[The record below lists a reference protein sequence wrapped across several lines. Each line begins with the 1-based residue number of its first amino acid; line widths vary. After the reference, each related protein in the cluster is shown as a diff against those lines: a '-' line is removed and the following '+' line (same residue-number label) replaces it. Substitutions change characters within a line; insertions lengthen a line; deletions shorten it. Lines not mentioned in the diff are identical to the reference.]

1 LPQVSESFDNFQNHT
16 INIRKPFFSRAEIN
30 SQQKNNDSKLPKI
43 ELSASSLHEALRQ
56 VKPFSNEQLNIKVFQ
71 RMLDCIRD
79 SSTHSSLSLPVIFVV
94 AALIQGESELLKAT
108 KMATRFVDVLFG
120 MIESARVF

>member
-1 LPQVSESFDNFQNHT
+1 VNHLIIFKIT
-16 INIRKPFFSRAEIN
+16 PLTFENHFFSRAEIN